1 MENTPWVRGCLY
13 GPQPSPQLGETLW
26 INPLPGS
33 YKLCSFNCLYCRFGE
48 SDKIAADV
56 TPYLSDLPSAE
67 KILADLKERLAF
79 GVEFDT
85 VVLSGNGEPTLR
97 PDFADLVKKINS
109 FLRSAYPGKTIGLLS
124 NGSGLVRKDVFDS
137 LESFDLPIFKFDTG
151 KPSTFHRI
159 NRPSLDVVYED
170 IFEQLRKIGPRVH
183 LQSVF
188 VGGLRGNMNEADII
202 MWQQAVADIKP
213 KSVEIYSIKNAI
225 PENAVDV
232 VPLHELDDL
241 AFSSEKK
248 TGVPITAFGNWE

>member
-13 GPQPSPQLGETLW
+13 GPEPSPQLGETLW
-26 INPLPGS
+26 INPLPGN

-48 SDKIAADV
+48 SDKIAADIS
-56 TPYLSDLPSAE
+56 PFLKDLPSIE
-67 KILADLKERLAF
+67 KIIGGLKERMEF

-97 PDFADLVKKINS
+97 PDFAELASKLNS
-109 FLRSAYPGKTIGLLS
+109 FLRSAYPGKTFALLS
-124 NGSGLVRKDVFDS
+124 NGSGLVREDVFEAVS
-137 LESFDLPIFKFDTG
+137 VFDLPIFKFDAG

-159 NRPSLDVVYED
+159 NRPSLDIVYED

-188 VGGLRGNMNEADII
+188 VGGLRGNMNDGDVT
-202 MWQQAVADIKP
+202 MWTQAVADIKP
-213 KSVEIYSIKNAI
+213 KSVEIYSIKRSI
-225 PENAVDV
+225 PETAVEV
-232 VPLHELDDL
+232 VPFHELDDF
-241 AFSSEKK
+241 AFNAEKK